1 MGTLQNLIK
10 KNMHIEAS
18 RSDPK
23 KTSRGSSFC
32 ERVMDI
38 GNGEIEGIPATDG
51 SDATWIQIPSDMLI
65 DRSLEFKGLLDA
77 TYPSIQENFSDSL
90 YLQGRAILAPA
101 NQLVTLMIKY
111 LHPWRNPH
119 ILQC

>member
-1 MGTLQNLIK
+1 
-10 KNMHIEAS
+10 
-18 RSDPK
+18 
-23 KTSRGSSFC
+23 
-32 ERVMDI
+32 MDI